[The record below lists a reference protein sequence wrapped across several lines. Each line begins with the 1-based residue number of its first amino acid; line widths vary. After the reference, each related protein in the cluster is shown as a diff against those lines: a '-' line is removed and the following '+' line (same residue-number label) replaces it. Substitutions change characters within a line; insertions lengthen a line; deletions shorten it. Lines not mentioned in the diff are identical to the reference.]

1 MLLGSIGRRRLSID
15 FARVKFASGSL
26 PAVAIAAGEPMDGT
40 NFTGSKDVED
50 TGATCE
56 NPAV

>member
-1 MLLGSIGRRRLSID
+1 VLVGSICDPRLSID
-15 FARVKFASGSL
+15 FARVKFASDSL